1 MPHDLLSLG
10 RITGSQACPAASSS
24 STSSSESFDV
34 LLFRARFLFDI
45 LFFWLCLAVELLVG
59 NRPTKKTAKRKPPM
73 PGRGRNKGSK
83 KRKASDT
90 TKQPKSSKRPRGCS
104 TKVKPSEAPPAE
116 VPGDCVNGP
125 LHVDSFPEL
134 IKAMEGVYIN
144 TARGL

>member
-24 STSSSESFDV
+24 SSSESFDV

-45 LFFWLCLAVELLVG
+45 LFFWLCLAVDLLVG

-73 PGRGRNKGSK
+73 SGRGSNKGSK
-83 KRKASDT
+83 KRKASSQKGS
-90 TKQPKSSKRPRGCS
+90 KQPKRSKRPLSCS
-104 TKVKPSEAPPAE
+104 TWVKPEAPPAE
-116 VPGDCVNGP
+116 VAGNCVNGP
-125 LHVDSFPEL
+125 LLVDSFPEL